1 MITKSYYIVLSLLFF
16 TYVLGATK
24 HYWDLG
30 VVIDKQESHTIQ
42 QEVDFSTIESADD
55 INVYYEDIKAFRANN
70 FIAPILHNLKYPT
83 FNKSNGI
90 KKYDE
95 FIFSLSTSETVNFIK
110 RSFLNDQFTQFFS
123 LYGQIKI
130 NEVASTENI
139 NSMYIQNLYRSNQFD
154 AVMEI
159 FNTIPPETVT
169 DELLLYKIKTNIQL
183 GNFNIAQDQIELFQ
197 TRFQNSHLL
206 RYINYEQQLLNNK
219 NEK

>member
-1 MITKSYYIVLSLLFF
+1 MITKSYYIILALLSF
-16 TYVLGATK
+16 TYALGATK

-30 VVIDKQESHTIQ
+30 VVIDKQESHIIQ
-42 QEVDFSTIESADD
+42 KEVDLSTIESAEN

-83 FNKSNGI
+83 LNQSNGI
-90 KKYDE
+90 KKHDE
-95 FIFSLSTSETVNFIK
+95 FIFSLSTTETVNFIK
-110 RSFLNDQFTQFFS
+110 RSFLKDQFTKFFS

-139 NSMYIQNLYRSNQFD
+139 NSMYIQNLYRSNQFSV
-154 AVMEI
+154 AMEI
-159 FNTIPPETVT
+159 FNTIPPESMT

-183 GNFNIAQDQIELFQ
+183 GNFNAAKTQIELFQ
-197 TRFQNSHLL
+197 TQFKNSHLL